1 MTAATT
7 TATTA
12 DTPKVLLDVNGIEV
26 IYNHVILVLK
36 GVSLQVPEGRI
47 VALLGANGAGK
58 TTTINLFLNFID
70 ADGGQ
75 ALIHGLDVAREP
87 LASKRHV
94 AYIPEQVNLYGTLSG
109 LENLRYFAALAL
121 GEAPP
126 RARLLE
132 LLAEVGLDPAAADK
146 RVSAY
151 SKGMRQKVWIAV
163 ALAKDARALLLD
175 EPTSGLDPSA
185 AAEFTRLLQRAS
197 ERGVAILATTHD
209 LFHARQ
215 TATRVGIMKRGRLV
229 ESLDSK
235 QIDDTDLQA
244 LYLAHMR
251 TGA

>member
-1 MTAATT
+1 MTDIRTT
-7 TATTA
+7 TASNSA
-12 DTPKVLLDVNGIEV
+12 APVLVVNGIEV

-126 RARLLE
+126 RARLLA

-146 RVSAY
+146 RVAAY

-163 ALAKDARALLLD
+163 ALAKNARALLLD

-185 AAEFTRLLQRAS
+185 AAEFTRLLQRAA

-229 ESLDSK
+229 ESLDAA
-235 QIDDTDLQA
+235 QIGEVDLQA

-251 TGA
+251 SEA

>member
-1 MTAATT
+1 MLEANGLTKRYGDQIALH
-7 TATTA
+7 
-12 DTPKVLLDVNGIEV
+12 PLDLRIEPGE
-26 IYNHVILVLK
+26 IYC
-36 GVSLQVPEGRI
+36 
-47 VALLGANGAGK
+47 LLGANGAGK
-58 TTTINLFLNFID
+58 TTTVNLFLNFIEP
-70 ADGGQ
+70 DGGQ
-75 ALIHGLDVAREP
+75 ALIHGLDVTRHP
-87 LASKRHV
+87 LESKRHV

-126 RARLLE
+126 QSRLLE
-132 LLAEVGLDPAAADK
+132 LLDDVGLDRAAVDK

-163 ALAKDARALLLD
+163 AMAKNARALLLD

-185 AAEFTRLLQRAS
+185 AAEFTRLLQRAADQ
-197 ERGVAILATTHD
+197 GVAILATTHD

-229 ESLDSK
+229 QSLDTR
-235 QIDDTDLQA
+235 QIGEVDLQA

-251 TGA
+251 AES

>member
-1 MTAATT
+1 MLEAIGLTKRYGDQIALH
-7 TATTA
+7 
-12 DTPKVLLDVNGIEV
+12 PLDLRIEPGE
-26 IYNHVILVLK
+26 IYC
-36 GVSLQVPEGRI
+36 
-47 VALLGANGAGK
+47 LLGANGAGK

-70 ADGGQ
+70 ADEGQ
-75 ALIHGLDVAREP
+75 ARIHGLDVAREP

-132 LLAEVGLDPAAADK
+132 LLAEVGLDPSAADK

>member
-1 MTAATT
+1 
-7 TATTA
+7 
-12 DTPKVLLDVNGIEV
+12 
-26 IYNHVILVLK
+26 
-36 GVSLQVPEGRI
+36 
-47 VALLGANGAGK
+47 GK
-58 TTTINLFLNFID
+58 TTTINLFLNFI
-70 ADGGQ
+70 APDGGQ
-75 ALIHGLDVAREP
+75 ALIHGLDVTREP

-146 RVSAY
+146 RVAAY

-185 AAEFTRLLQRAS
+185 AAEFTRLLQRAA

-229 ESLDSK
+229 ENLDAR
-235 QIDDTDLQA
+235 QIDDVDLQA

-251 TGA
+251 TEA